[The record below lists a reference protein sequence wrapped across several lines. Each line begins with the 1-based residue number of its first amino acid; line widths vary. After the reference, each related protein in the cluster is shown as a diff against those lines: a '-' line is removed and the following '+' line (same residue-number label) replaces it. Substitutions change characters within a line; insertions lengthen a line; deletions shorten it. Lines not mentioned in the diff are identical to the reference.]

1 MEEDAMNKEYL
12 DLVNRVRN
20 DYKGASKSN
29 GKIELGWC
37 DDDKILDDNL
47 CREINLWTYWQ
58 GWNYAQRESHIHILL
73 IGQDWGNP
81 YSPNEPGTI
90 KNIRMMNSGIDVPYQ
105 YLCDKKSVMAQTDVN
120 LISFFDSIGYADI
133 DVIRYPDLFF
143 TNFNLGYRTAQSSGG
158 MTTEL
163 MEVDANYIMELIDIL
178 KPDKIL
184 CLGEA
189 VVKATTKLLFKEIPQ
204 YKSFNTYLDEGH
216 IMIYQ
221 GKDYTSYIYPLCHPG
236 NYGVKL
242 NRKGG
247 YEQHRK
253 DWARIKENINEN

>member
-1 MEEDAMNKEYL
+1 LEEDTMNKEYL
-12 DLVNRVRN
+12 DLVSRVRS
-20 DYKGASKSN
+20 DYKRASKSN

-37 DDDKILDDNL
+37 DDDEIPDDNL

-90 KNIRMMNSGIDVPYQ
+90 KNIRMMNYGEDVPY
-105 YLCDKKSVMAQTDVN
+105 YNNCKRKMPTDEKIIEFFSYIDYANIDK
-120 LISFFDSIGYADI
+120 
-133 DVIRYPDLFF
+133 IRYPDLFF
-143 TNFNLGYRTAQSSGG
+143 TNFNLGYRTAQSSSG
-158 MTTEL
+158 MTSKL
-163 MEVDANYIMELIDIL
+163 MDMDAQYNKELIDIL

-189 VVKATTKLLFKEIPQ
+189 VVKATSKLLFNSIPK
-204 YKSFNTYLDEGH
+204 YESFNTYLDGKP
-216 IMIYQ
+216 ILTYQ
-221 GKDYTSYIYPLCHPG
+221 GKDYTSYIYPLCHSG
-236 NYGVKL
+236 NYGVNC

-247 YEQHRK
+247 FKQHRK
-253 DWARIKENINEN
+253 DWRRIKETINVN

>member
-1 MEEDAMNKEYL
+1 MEEEVMNKEYL
-12 DLVNRVRN
+12 DLVSRVRN
-20 DYKGASKSN
+20 DYKRASKSN

-37 DDDKILDDNL
+37 DDDNINNDNL
-47 CREINLWTYWQ
+47 CHEINLWTYWQ

-90 KNIRMMNSGIDVPYQ
+90 KNIRMMNRGVDVPYHND
-105 YLCDKKSVMAQTDVN
+105 CNFDSVMAQTDKN
-120 LISFFDSIGYADI
+120 LISFFKYIGYDDI
-133 DVIRYPDLFF
+133 KDIKYPDLFF

-158 MTTEL
+158 MTTGL
-163 MEVDANYIMELIDIL
+163 MDVDANYIMELIDIL

-184 CLGEA
+184 CLGES
-189 VVKATTKLLFKEIPQ
+189 VVKATSKLLFNSIPK
-204 YKSFNTYLDEGH
+204 YESFNTYLDGKP
-216 IMIYQ
+216 ILTYQ

-253 DWARIKENINEN
+253 DWLRIKETINEN

>member
-1 MEEDAMNKEYL
+1 
-12 DLVNRVRN
+12 
-20 DYKGASKSN
+20 
-29 GKIELGWC
+29 
-37 DDDKILDDNL
+37 
-47 CREINLWTYWQ
+47 
-58 GWNYAQRESHIHILL
+58 
-73 IGQDWGNP
+73 
-81 YSPNEPGTI
+81 
-90 KNIRMMNSGIDVPYQ
+90 
-105 YLCDKKSVMAQTDVN
+105 MAQTDVN
-120 LISFFDSIGYADI
+120 LISLFNSIGYADI

-143 TNFNLGYRTAQSSGG
+143 TNFNLGYRTAQSSSG
-158 MTTEL
+158 MTSKL
-163 MEVDANYIMELIDIL
+163 MDMDAQYNKELIDIL

-189 VVKATTKLLFKEIPQ
+189 VVKATAKLLFKEIPQ

-221 GKDYTSYIYPLCHPG
+221 GKDYESRIYPLCHPG

-247 YEQHRK
+247 YDQHLK

>member
-1 MEEDAMNKEYL
+1 MEEDTMNKEYL
-12 DLVNRVRN
+12 DLVSRVRN
-20 DYKGASKSN
+20 DYKKANKSN

-37 DDDKILDDNL
+37 DDDKIPDDNL

-58 GWNYAQRESHIHILL
+58 GWNYAYRESHIHILL

-81 YSPNEPGTI
+81 YSPYEPGTI
-90 KNIRMMNSGIDVPYQ
+90 KNIRMMNSGVDVPYHNDCN
-105 YLCDKKSVMAQTDVN
+105 LDSVMAKTDNN
-120 LISFFDSIGYADI
+120 LISFFESIGYGDI
-133 DVIRYPDLFF
+133 KDTKYPDLFF

-163 MEVDANYIMELIDIL
+163 MDVDANYIMELIDIL

-189 VVKATTKLLFKEIPQ
+189 VVKATAKLLFKEIPQ

-221 GKDYTSYIYPLCHPG
+221 GQNYESRIYPLCHPG

-247 YEQHRK
+247 YEQHLK
-253 DWARIKENINEN
+253 DWARIKENINEY